1 MTKIEPTEKPD
12 WEKMRDGEIDAKGN
26 TIDGTNPSVA
36 RKRTEITDVR
46 LVHIEL
52 PFWNMV
58 MFMVTAAIAA
68 IPAFIIL
75 SVIGFAVMTFFGV
88 VIPGMSGGIK

>member
-1 MTKIEPTEKPD
+1 MTKIENAVKAD
-12 WEKMRDGEIDAKGN
+12 WERIRDGEIDAKGN
-26 TIDGTNPSVA
+26 TIDGSNLSVA
-36 RKRTEITDVR
+36 SKIAEITDVR
-46 LVHIEL
+46 LAHIEL

-88 VIPGMSGGIK
+88 VIPGMSGGTK

>member
-1 MTKIEPTEKPD
+1 
-12 WEKMRDGEIDAKGN
+12 MRDGEIDAKGN

-36 RKRTEITDVR
+36 RKGAEITDVR

-75 SVIGFAVMTFFGV
+75 LIIGFAVMAFFGV

>member
-1 MTKIEPTEKPD
+1 
-12 WEKMRDGEIDAKGN
+12 MRDGEIDAKGN
-26 TIDGTNPSVA
+26 TIDEANVPAA
-36 RKRTEITDVR
+36 RKTAEITDVR

-58 MFMVTAAIAA
+58 LFMVTAAIAS

-75 SVIGFAVMTFFGV
+75 SVIGFTVMTFPGV
-88 VIPGMSGGIK
+88 TIPGMSGGEK